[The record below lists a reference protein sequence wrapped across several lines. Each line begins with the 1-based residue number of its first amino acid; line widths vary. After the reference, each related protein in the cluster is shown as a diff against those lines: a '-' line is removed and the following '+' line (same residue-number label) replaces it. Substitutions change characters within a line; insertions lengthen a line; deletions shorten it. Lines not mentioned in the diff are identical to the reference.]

1 MNCNFCL
8 YQDQK
13 SVLYIRIFL
22 MDASLNGKMFPIE
35 VSRCPPE
42 LWDLCLMI
50 WRKCHLRWLM
60 NQEWRI
66 YKLSKVNITLSKGIE
81 SLSLIPLSSQS
92 NVEDLWYFSNYESC
106 LIKLFKFEISKVYNC
121 RLHSERNVKFEFV
134 AKTRLIIFL
143 GFMGYVF

>member
-1 MNCNFCL
+1 MTNVMNCNFCL

-22 MDASLNGKMFPIE
+22 MDAPLNGKMFPIE
-35 VSRCPPE
+35 VTRCPPE

-81 SLSLIPLSSQS
+81 SLSQTQIFWSLYLRNLMSKTFDILQTMNPVWSNNLS
-92 NVEDLWYFSNYESC
+92 L
-106 LIKLFKFEISKVYNC
+106 KFKKFTIAVC
-121 RLHSERNVKFEFV
+121 IVKE
-134 AKTRLIIFL
+134 
-143 GFMGYVF
+143 M